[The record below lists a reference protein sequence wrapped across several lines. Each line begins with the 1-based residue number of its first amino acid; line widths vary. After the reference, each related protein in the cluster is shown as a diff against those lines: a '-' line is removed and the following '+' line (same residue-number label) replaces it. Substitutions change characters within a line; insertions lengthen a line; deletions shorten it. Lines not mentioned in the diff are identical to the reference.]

1 MTTVNERITRLVKLA
16 LSNKQS
22 KASVFIGKIPH
33 DVAAKVQECCK
44 RNILGYSVF
53 MDTDAIRHVRNEHP
67 NVELRDFLLIPLIL
81 KEPIAIKASS
91 QKNTVVF
98 KKTLVLDYSCVELI
112 VDDTKSLR
120 LKTFYFNEPKVRK

>member
-53 MDTDAIRHVRNEHP
+53 MDTDAIRHVRNEDP

-81 KEPIAIKASS
+81 KEPIAIKAGS
-91 QKNTVVF
+91 QKTPLF
-98 KKTLVLDYSCVELI
+98 SKRLWYWIILVLS
-112 VDDTKSLR
+112 
-120 LKTFYFNEPKVRK
+120 